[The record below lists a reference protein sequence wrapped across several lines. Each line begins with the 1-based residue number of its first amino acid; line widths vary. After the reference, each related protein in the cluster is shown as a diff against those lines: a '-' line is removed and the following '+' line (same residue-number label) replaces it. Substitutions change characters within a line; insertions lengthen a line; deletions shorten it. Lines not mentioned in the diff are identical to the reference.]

1 MVNLIER
8 LFAPEAAWVYIVLC
22 VGALLVQ
29 SLCVWLVRDVLRSL
43 MAPEASRSQRRRLY
57 QTQPL
62 REKVTLRY
70 LKPHIVT
77 LRHLYPR
84 FYALY
89 VFEAAFL
96 LLSVAALAALPFWI
110 GCAMLPPAVVA
121 AKAIV
126 SLFFLRV
133 FVYRQGFTGAPK
145 YEYVKRRKKNT
156 TTN

>member
-1 MVNLIER
+1 MMEKL
-8 LFAPEAAWVYIVLC
+8 LAPEAPWVYIVLC
-22 VGALLVQ
+22 VGALLAQ
-29 SLCVWLVRDVLRSL
+29 SLCVTLVRDTLRSL
-43 MAPEASRSQRRRLY
+43 MAPEAYRSQRRRLY
-57 QTQPL
+57 QSQPL
-62 REKVTLRY
+62 REKLTLRY
-70 LKPHIVT
+70 LNPHIVT

-96 LLSVAALAALPFWI
+96 AVSILTIAMLPFVI
-110 GCAMLPPAVVA
+110 GCATLLPAVVA

>member
-22 VGALLVQ
+22 IGALLVQ

-110 GCAMLPPAVVA
+110 GCAMLPPAVAA
-121 AKAIV
+121 AKATG

-145 YEYVKRRKKNT
+145 YEYAKRGK
-156 TTN
+156 

>member
-1 MVNLIER
+1 MMEKFL
-8 LFAPEAAWVYIVLC
+8 APEAPWVYIVLC
-22 VGALLVQ
+22 IGALLVQ
-29 SLCVWLVRDVLRSL
+29 SLCVRLVRDTLRSL
-43 MAPEASRSQRRRLY
+43 MAPEAYRSQRRRLY
-57 QTQPL
+57 ASQPL
-62 REKVTLRY
+62 REKLTLRY

-77 LRHLYPR
+77 LRQLYPR
-84 FYALY
+84 YYALY
-89 VFEAAFL
+89 VFEAAVL
-96 LLSVAALAALPFWI
+96 AVSILALAMLPFVI

-121 AKAIV
+121 AKGIG

>member
-22 VGALLVQ
+22 IGALLVQ

-57 QTQPL
+57 QSQPL
-62 REKVTLRY
+62 REKLTLRY

-84 FYALY
+84 YDALY

-96 LLSVAALAALPFWI
+96 LLSVVALAALPFWI
-110 GCAMLPPAVVA
+110 GCAMLPPAVAA

-133 FVYRQGFTGAPK
+133 FVYRQGITGAPK
-145 YEYVKRRKKNT
+145 YEYAKRGK
-156 TTN
+156 

>member
-1 MVNLIER
+1 MMEKL
-8 LFAPEAAWVYIVLC
+8 LAPMAPWVYIVLC
-22 VGALLVQ
+22 IGALLVQ
-29 SLCVWLVRDVLRSL
+29 SLCVSLVRDTLRSL
-43 MAPEASRSQRRRLY
+43 MAPEANRSQRRRLY
-57 QTQPL
+57 QAQPL
-62 REKVTLRY
+62 REKLTLRY

-84 FYALY
+84 YDALY

-96 LLSVAALAALPFWI
+96 LLSIVALAALPFWI
-110 GCAMLPPAVVA
+110 GCAMLLPAVVA

>member
-1 MVNLIER
+1 MMEKL
-8 LFAPEAAWVYIVLC
+8 LAPEAPWVYIVLC
-22 VGALLVQ
+22 IGALLVQ
-29 SLCVWLVRDVLRSL
+29 SLCVMLVRDTLRSL
-43 MAPEASRSQRRRLY
+43 MAPEAYRSQRRRLY
-57 QTQPL
+57 QAQPL

-84 FYALY
+84 YDALY

-110 GCAMLPPAVVA
+110 GCAMLLPAVAA
-121 AKAIV
+121 AKGIG

-133 FVYRQGFTGAPK
+133 FVCRQGFTGAPK
-145 YEYVKRRKKNT
+145 YEYAKRGK
-156 TTN
+156 